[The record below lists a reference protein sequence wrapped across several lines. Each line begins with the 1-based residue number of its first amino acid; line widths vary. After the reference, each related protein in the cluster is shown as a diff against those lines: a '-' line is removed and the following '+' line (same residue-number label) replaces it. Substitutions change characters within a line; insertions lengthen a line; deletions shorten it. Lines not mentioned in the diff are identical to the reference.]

1 MLTERIGD
9 DERRRRA
16 TLSGASLRVA
26 ARQARLL
33 CWASSAYRRGYAVV
47 GPSRIQA
54 RRAGNATCADF
65 PTGS

>member
-9 DERRRRA
+9 DERRRSA
-16 TLSGASLRVA
+16 TLPGASLRVA
-26 ARQARLL
+26 ARQVRLL
-33 CWASSAYRRGYAVV
+33 CWASSAYRFRYAVV

-54 RRAGNATCADF
+54 CRAGNAACADF

>member
-9 DERRRRA
+9 DERRSSA
-16 TLSGASLRVA
+16 PLPGASRRVA
-26 ARQARLL
+26 ARRVRLL
-33 CWASSAYRRGYAVV
+33 CWASSAYRCGYAVV
-47 GPSRIQA
+47 SPPRIQA